1 MAKLTVTKVA
11 QRCLELADQL
21 KPQLADPRMRDLRS
35 GIEQTR
41 RALESGELP
50 RWQVKRLVDT
60 VALAA
65 MLSGKGDLAEKVFG
79 LWMKAGQSIS
89 QNPASLVL
97 QAIPDLGKNTSAEA
111 EEYAPPAPQPQ
122 VAPAPAP
129 PSVQTPRPAASLGG
143 EEAFAPVE
151 NPQPQPVPEHSPE
164 AQEDTQALE
173 MSLAAMISEAYA
185 AANQESANNAEVAY
199 AESLPVEGQHSPAA
213 VASANV
219 AEPATSAGNWRVP
232 SGEMPW
238 IPVQT
243 NTNEAVAGGGSPAT
257 RPVTPANNPPA
268 ARSGHSFPARR
279 SLQRPQMSPELPPAQ
294 DHGVRPAP
302 PPPQVSPLATAPPA
316 NVPQPASP
324 PPASPVTS
332 VSTQAPSPFATSE
345 APGAFSMSPAVSE
358 PPFAASYP
366 QEPVNPRAESA
377 VPTSPVSALQPAPLP
392 AAAPAPAVMP
402 ASSPAPIPA
411 PAPAPLSPPTATP
424 SAAPAPQPEAN
435 LANAADGWE
444 YFRALGLDSQLNMS
458 FDEFIARKKHAS
470 SQAEPTQTATSSSA
484 PRSAFAEVA
493 DDMPNPEALYGAD
506 LPEEIS
512 SPADSALLRAAQSP
526 LMPSLVPPA
535 APHKPREI
543 LAEADRQPST
553 RLITIR
559 VRGYFDYRPRFT
571 RPKQTLDEPAV
582 AGSTESFAKSII
594 GAEGPM
600 PLEFLARRLCQKY
613 RIGYN
618 DRRPDEAGRCLGP
631 SLKLVPEPGM
641 RTVWP
646 TKIDPL
652 TWNTALQSP
661 IGLPRKLG
669 SLTLTEVANALRWQ
683 ISRTN
688 NIERAEIVR
697 EAFQLLYGINAVTPQ
712 VTALCDHAI
721 SYGIANNLLAAGDGT
736 LWLP

>member
-21 KPQLADPRMRDLRS
+21 KPQLADSRMRDLRS

-41 RALESGELP
+41 RALNSGELP
-50 RWQVKRLVDT
+50 RWQVKRVVDT

-129 PSVQTPRPAASLGG
+129 PSVQTPPQAAALVG
-143 EEAFAPVE
+143 EKVLAPVE
-151 NPQPQPVPEHSPE
+151 NPQTQPVPEHSP
-164 AQEDTQALE
+164 ADQEDTQALE

-185 AANQESANNAEVAY
+185 AANQESANHAEVAY
-199 AESLPVEGQHSPAA
+199 AESSAVEGQHSPAA

-219 AEPATSAGNWRVP
+219 AEPAVSAGNWRAP

-243 NTNEAVAGGGSPAT
+243 GIDAAATGSVSPTA
-257 RPVTPANNPPA
+257 RPVAAANNPPA
-268 ARSGHSFPARR
+268 AVRSTHSFPPRR
-279 SLQRPQMSPELPPAQ
+279 SLQRPQMAPELPPAQ
-294 DHGVRPAP
+294 DYGSRLAP
-302 PPPQVSPLATAPPA
+302 PPPEVSPLFAAPPA
-316 NVPQPASP
+316 NVPQPASA
-324 PPASPVTS
+324 PPASSVAPVG
-332 VSTQAPSPFATSE
+332 TQAPSPFATSE
-345 APGAFSMSPAVSE
+345 APGVFSMSPTASE

-366 QEPVNPRAESA
+366 QESVNPLAEPA
-377 VPTSPVSALQPAPLP
+377 VPTSPAPASQPAPLP
-392 AAAPAPAVMP
+392 AAAQLPAMMP
-402 ASSPAPIPA
+402 SSSPAPIPA
-411 PAPAPLSPPTATP
+411 PLSSPTATP
-424 SAAPAPQPEAN
+424 SAAPAPQPDEN
-435 LANAADGWE
+435 LANAAAGWE

-493 DDMPNPEALYGAD
+493 DDMPDSEALYGAD
-506 LPEEIS
+506 LPKEVS

-526 LMPSLVPPA
+526 LMPSQVPPA

-571 RPKQTLDEPAV
+571 RPKQSLDEPAV

-697 EAFQLLYGINAVTPQ
+697 EAFQLLYGITAVTPQ
-712 VTALCDHAI
+712 VTALCDRAI

>member
-21 KPQLADPRMRDLRS
+21 KPQLADPRMWDLRS

-41 RALESGELP
+41 RALDSGELP

-129 PSVQTPRPAASLGG
+129 PSVQTPPPAASLGG

-151 NPQPQPVPEHSPE
+151 NPQPQSVPEHSP
-164 AQEDTQALE
+164 ADQEDTQALE

-185 AANQESANNAEVAY
+185 AANQESANHAEVAY
-199 AESLPVEGQHSPAA
+199 AESSAVEGQHSPVA

-219 AEPATSAGNWRVP
+219 AEPATSAGNWRAP

-243 NTNEAVAGGGSPAT
+243 GIDAAATGSVSPPA
-257 RPVTPANNPPA
+257 RPVAAANNPPTA
-268 ARSGHSFPARR
+268 VRSTRSFPARR
-279 SLQRPQMSPELPPAQ
+279 SLQRPKMSPELPPAQ
-294 DHGVRPAP
+294 DYGSRLAP
-302 PPPQVSPLATAPPA
+302 PPPEVSPLSAAPPA
-316 NVPQPASP
+316 NVSQPASA
-324 PPASPVTS
+324 PPASSVAP
-332 VSTQAPSPFATSE
+332 VSTQAPSSFATSE
-345 APGAFSMSPAVSE
+345 VPGVFSMPPEASE

-366 QEPVNPRAESA
+366 QEPVNPLAEPA
-377 VPTSPVSALQPAPLP
+377 VSTSPAPASQPAPLP
-392 AAAPAPAVMP
+392 AAAQLPAMMS

-411 PAPAPLSPPTATP
+411 QLSPPTATP
-424 SAAPAPQPEAN
+424 SAAPTPQPEAN
-435 LANAADGWE
+435 LANVADGWE

-470 SQAEPTQTATSSSA
+470 SQAEPTQTATSSST
-484 PRSAFAEVA
+484 PRSAFVEVA
-493 DDMPNPEALYGAD
+493 DDMPDPEALYGAD
-506 LPEEIS
+506 LPEEVS

-526 LMPSLVPPA
+526 LMPSQVPPA

-571 RPKQTLDEPAV
+571 RPKQSLDEPAV

-618 DRRPDEAGRCLGP
+618 ERRPDEAGRCLGP

-688 NIERAEIVR
+688 NIERAVIVR
-697 EAFQLLYGINAVTPQ
+697 EAFQLLYGITAVTPQ
-712 VTALCDHAI
+712 VTALCDRAI

>member
-21 KPQLADPRMRDLRS
+21 KPQLADSRMRDLRS
-35 GIEQTR
+35 GIEQAR
-41 RALESGELP
+41 RVLNSGELP

-129 PSVQTPRPAASLGG
+129 PSVQTPPQAAALVG
-143 EEAFAPVE
+143 EKVLAPVE
-151 NPQPQPVPEHSPE
+151 NPQPQPVPEHSP
-164 AQEDTQALE
+164 ADQEDTQALE

-185 AANQESANNAEVAY
+185 AANQESANHAEVAY
-199 AESLPVEGQHSPAA
+199 AESSAVEGQHSPAA

-219 AEPATSAGNWRVP
+219 AEPAASAGNWRAP

-243 NTNEAVAGGGSPAT
+243 GIDAAATGSVSPPA
-257 RPVTPANNPPA
+257 RPVAAANNPPTA
-268 ARSGHSFPARR
+268 VRSTRSFPARR
-279 SLQRPQMSPELPPAQ
+279 SLQRPQMAPELPPAQ
-294 DHGVRPAP
+294 DYGSRLAP
-302 PPPQVSPLATAPPA
+302 PPPEVSPLSAAPPA
-316 NVPQPASP
+316 NVPQPASA
-324 PPASPVTS
+324 PPASPVAP
-332 VSTQAPSPFATSE
+332 VSTQAPSSFATSE
-345 APGAFSMSPAVSE
+345 VPGVFSMPPAASE

-366 QEPVNPRAESA
+366 QESVNPLAEPA
-377 VPTSPVSALQPAPLP
+377 VPTSPAPASQPAPLP
-392 AAAPAPAVMP
+392 AAAQLPAMMP
-402 ASSPAPIPA
+402 SSSPAPIPA
-411 PAPAPLSPPTATP
+411 PLSSPTATP
-424 SAAPAPQPEAN
+424 SSAPAPQPDEN
-435 LANAADGWE
+435 LANVAAGWE

-470 SQAEPTQTATSSSA
+470 SQAEPTQTATSSST
-484 PRSAFAEVA
+484 PRSAFVEVA
-493 DDMPNPEALYGAD
+493 DDMPDPEALYGAD
-506 LPEEIS
+506 LPEEVS

-526 LMPSLVPPA
+526 LMPSQVPPA

-571 RPKQTLDEPAV
+571 RPKQSLDEPAV

-618 DRRPDEAGRCLGP
+618 ERRPDEAGRCLGP

-688 NIERAEIVR
+688 NIERAVIVR
-697 EAFQLLYGINAVTPQ
+697 EAFQLLYGITAVTPQ
-712 VTALCDHAI
+712 VTALCDRAI

>member
-151 NPQPQPVPEHSPE
+151 NPQTQPVPEHSPE
-164 AQEDTQALE
+164 AQEDTEALE

-185 AANQESANNAEVAY
+185 AANQESANIAEVSY
-199 AESLPVEGQHSPAA
+199 AESLPVDGQHSPAA

-219 AEPATSAGNWRVP
+219 AEPAASAGNWRVP

-238 IPVQT
+238 IPMQT
-243 NTNEAVAGGGSPAT
+243 STNEAAAGGGSSAT
-257 RPVTPANNPPA
+257 RPLAPANNPPA
-268 ARSGHSFPARR
+268 ARSAHSFPARR

-302 PPPQVSPLATAPPA
+302 PPPQVAPLATAPPA
-316 NVPQPASP
+316 NMPQPASA

-332 VSTQAPSPFATSE
+332 VSTQAPIPFATSE

-377 VPTSPVSALQPAPLP
+377 VPTSPTPAPRL
-392 AAAPAPAVMP
+392 
-402 ASSPAPIPA
+402 A

-470 SQAEPTQTATSSSA
+470 SQAEGIQTATSSSA

-493 DDMPNPEALYGAD
+493 DDMPDPEALYGAD
-506 LPEEIS
+506 LPEEVS

-526 LMPSLVPPA
+526 LMPSLVPPV

-571 RPKQTLDEPAV
+571 RPKQSLDEPAV

-646 TKIDPL
+646 AKIDPL

-683 ISRTN
+683 ISRTS

-697 EAFQLLYGINAVTPQ
+697 EAFQLLYGITPVTPQ
-712 VTALCDHAI
+712 VTALCDRAI
-721 SYGIANNLLAAGDGT
+721 SYGIANNQLAAGDGT

>member
-129 PSVQTPRPAASLGG
+129 PSVQTPPQAAALVG
-143 EEAFAPVE
+143 EKVLAPVE
-151 NPQPQPVPEHSPE
+151 NPQPQPVPEHSP
-164 AQEDTQALE
+164 ADQEDTQALE

-185 AANQESANNAEVAY
+185 AANQESANHAEVAY
-199 AESLPVEGQHSPAA
+199 AESSAVEGQHSPVA

-219 AEPATSAGNWRVP
+219 AEPATSAGNWRAP

-243 NTNEAVAGGGSPAT
+243 GIDAAATGSVSPPA
-257 RPVTPANNPPA
+257 RPVAAANNPPTA
-268 ARSGHSFPARR
+268 VRSTRSFPARR
-279 SLQRPQMSPELPPAQ
+279 SLQRPKMSPELPPAQ
-294 DHGVRPAP
+294 DYGSRLAP
-302 PPPQVSPLATAPPA
+302 PPPEVSPLSAAPPA
-316 NVPQPASP
+316 NVSQPASA
-324 PPASPVTS
+324 PPASSVAP
-332 VSTQAPSPFATSE
+332 VSTQAPSSFATSE
-345 APGAFSMSPAVSE
+345 VPGVFSMPPEASE

-366 QEPVNPRAESA
+366 QEPVNPLAEPA
-377 VPTSPVSALQPAPLP
+377 VSTSPAPASQPAPLP
-392 AAAPAPAVMP
+392 AAAQLPAMMS

-411 PAPAPLSPPTATP
+411 QLSPPTATP
-424 SAAPAPQPEAN
+424 SAAPTPQPEAN
-435 LANAADGWE
+435 LANVADGWE

-470 SQAEPTQTATSSSA
+470 SQAEPTQTATSSST
-484 PRSAFAEVA
+484 PRSAFVEVA
-493 DDMPNPEALYGAD
+493 DDMPDPEALYGAD
-506 LPEEIS
+506 LPEEVS

-526 LMPSLVPPA
+526 LMPSQVPPA

-571 RPKQTLDEPAV
+571 RPKQSLDEPAV

-618 DRRPDEAGRCLGP
+618 ERRPDEAGRCLGP

-688 NIERAEIVR
+688 NIERAVIVR
-697 EAFQLLYGINAVTPQ
+697 EAFQLLYGITAVTPQ
-712 VTALCDHAI
+712 VTALCDRAI

>member
-21 KPQLADPRMRDLRS
+21 KPQLADSRMRDLRS

-41 RALESGELP
+41 RALNSGELP

-129 PSVQTPRPAASLGG
+129 PSVQTPPQAAALVG
-143 EEAFAPVE
+143 EKVLAPVE
-151 NPQPQPVPEHSPE
+151 NPQPQSVPEHSP
-164 AQEDTQALE
+164 ADQEDTQALE

-185 AANQESANNAEVAY
+185 AANQESANHAEVAY
-199 AESLPVEGQHSPAA
+199 AESSAVEGQHSPAA

-219 AEPATSAGNWRVP
+219 AEPAVSANWRAP

-243 NTNEAVAGGGSPAT
+243 GIDAAATGSVSPTA
-257 RPVTPANNPPA
+257 RPVAAANNPPA
-268 ARSGHSFPARR
+268 AVRSTHSFPPRR
-279 SLQRPQMSPELPPAQ
+279 SLQRPQMAPELPPAQ
-294 DHGVRPAP
+294 DYGSRLAP
-302 PPPQVSPLATAPPA
+302 PPPEVSPLSAAPPA
-316 NVPQPASP
+316 NVSQPASA
-324 PPASPVTS
+324 PPASSVAPVG
-332 VSTQAPSPFATSE
+332 TQAPSSFATSE
-345 APGAFSMSPAVSE
+345 APGVFSMSPAASE
-358 PPFAASYP
+358 PPFADSYP
-366 QEPVNPRAESA
+366 QEPVNPLAEPA
-377 VPTSPVSALQPAPLP
+377 VSTSPAPASQPAPLP
-392 AAAPAPAVMP
+392 AAAQLPAMMP
-402 ASSPAPIPA
+402 SSSPAPIPA
-411 PAPAPLSPPTATP
+411 PLSSPTATP
-424 SAAPAPQPEAN
+424 SAAPAPQPDEN
-435 LANAADGWE
+435 LANAASGWE

-470 SQAEPTQTATSSSA
+470 SQAEPTQTATSSST
-484 PRSAFAEVA
+484 PRSAFVEVA
-493 DDMPNPEALYGAD
+493 DDMPDSEALYGAD
-506 LPEEIS
+506 LPKEVS
-512 SPADSALLRAAQSP
+512 SPADSTLLRAAQSP
-526 LMPSLVPPA
+526 LMPSQVPPA

-571 RPKQTLDEPAV
+571 RPKQSLDEPAV

-646 TKIDPL
+646 AKIDPL

-688 NIERAEIVR
+688 NIERAVIVR
-697 EAFQLLYGINAVTPQ
+697 EAFQLLYGITAVTPQ
-712 VTALCDHAI
+712 VTALCDRAI

>member
-11 QRCLELADQL
+11 QRCLELAGQL

-122 VAPAPAP
+122 VAPTPAP
-129 PSVQTPRPAASLGG
+129 PSVQTPPPAVSLGA

-151 NPQPQPVPEHSPE
+151 KPQTQPVPEHSPE

-199 AESLPVEGQHSPAA
+199 AESLPVDGQHSPAA
-213 VASANV
+213 FPGANV
-219 AEPATSAGNWRVP
+219 AEPAVSAGNWRAP

-243 NTNEAVAGGGSPAT
+243 GIDTAATGSVSPTA
-257 RPVTPANNPPA
+257 RPVAAANNPPA
-268 ARSGHSFPARR
+268 AVRSTHSFPPRR
-279 SLQRPQMSPELPPAQ
+279 SLQRPQMAPELPPAQ
-294 DHGVRPAP
+294 DYGSRLAP
-302 PPPQVSPLATAPPA
+302 PPPEVSPLSAAPPA
-316 NVPQPASP
+316 NVSQPASA
-324 PPASPVTS
+324 PPASSVAP
-332 VSTQAPSPFATSE
+332 VSTQAPSSFATSE
-345 APGAFSMSPAVSE
+345 VPGVFSMPPAASE

-366 QEPVNPRAESA
+366 QESVNPLADPA
-377 VPTSPVSALQPAPLP
+377 VSTSPAPASQPAPLP
-392 AAAPAPAVMP
+392 AAAQLPAMMP
-402 ASSPAPIPA
+402 SSSPAPIPA
-411 PAPAPLSPPTATP
+411 PLSSPTATP
-424 SAAPAPQPEAN
+424 SAAPAPQPDEN
-435 LANAADGWE
+435 LANAAAGWE

-493 DDMPNPEALYGAD
+493 DDMPDSEALYGAD
-506 LPEEIS
+506 LPKEVS

-526 LMPSLVPPA
+526 LMPSQVPPA

-571 RPKQTLDEPAV
+571 RPKQSLDEPAV

-594 GAEGPM
+594 GVEGPM

-618 DRRPDEAGRCLGP
+618 ERRPDEAGRCLGP

-646 TKIDPL
+646 AKIDPL

-688 NIERAEIVR
+688 NIERAVIVR
-697 EAFQLLYGINAVTPQ
+697 EAFQLLYGITAVTPQ
-712 VTALCDHAI
+712 VTALCDRAI

>member
-41 RALESGELP
+41 RALDSGELP

-143 EEAFAPVE
+143 EEVFAQVE
-151 NPQPQPVPEHSPE
+151 NPQPQSVPEHSP
-164 AQEDTQALE
+164 ADQEDTQALE

-185 AANQESANNAEVAY
+185 AANQESANHAEVAY
-199 AESLPVEGQHSPAA
+199 TESSAVEGQHSPAA
-213 VASANV
+213 VAGANA
-219 AEPATSAGNWRVP
+219 AEPAASAGNWRAP

-243 NTNEAVAGGGSPAT
+243 STNEAAAGGGSPAT
-257 RPVTPANNPPA
+257 RPLAPANNPPA

-279 SLQRPQMSPELPPAQ
+279 SLQRPKMSPELSPAQ
-294 DHGVRPAP
+294 DHGVRPTP
-302 PPPQVSPLATAPPA
+302 PPPQVSPLSAAPPA
-316 NVPQPASP
+316 NMPQPASA
-324 PPASPVTS
+324 PPASPVTP

-345 APGAFSMSPAVSE
+345 APGAFSMSPAVSAR
-358 PPFAASYP
+358 PFAASYP
-366 QEPVNPRAESA
+366 QEPVNPLAEPA
-377 VPTSPVSALQPAPLP
+377 VPTSPASAPQPAPLP
-392 AAAPAPAVMP
+392 AAASLPAVMP

-411 PAPAPLSPPTATP
+411 PALAPLSPPTATP

-435 LANAADGWE
+435 LENAADGWE

-484 PRSAFAEVA
+484 PRSAFVEVA
-493 DDMPNPEALYGAD
+493 DDMPDPEALYGAD
-506 LPEEIS
+506 LPKEVS

-526 LMPSLVPPA
+526 LMPSQVPPA

-571 RPKQTLDEPAV
+571 RPKQSLDEPAV

-618 DRRPDEAGRCLGP
+618 ERRPDEAGRCLGP

-646 TKIDPL
+646 AKIDPL

-697 EAFQLLYGINAVTPQ
+697 EAFQLLYGITPVTPQ
-712 VTALCDHAI
+712 VTALCDRAI
-721 SYGIANNLLAAGDGT
+721 SYGIANNQLAAGDGT

>member
-21 KPQLADPRMRDLRS
+21 KPQLADSRMRDLRS
-35 GIEQTR
+35 GIEQAR
-41 RALESGELP
+41 RVLNSGELP

-129 PSVQTPRPAASLGG
+129 PSVQTPPPAAALVG
-143 EEAFAPVE
+143 EKVLAPVE
-151 NPQPQPVPEHSPE
+151 NPQPQPVPEHSP
-164 AQEDTQALE
+164 ADQEDTQALE

-185 AANQESANNAEVAY
+185 AANQESANHAEVAY
-199 AESLPVEGQHSPAA
+199 AESSAVEGQNSPAA

-219 AEPATSAGNWRVP
+219 AEPAASAGNWRAP

-243 NTNEAVAGGGSPAT
+243 GIDAAATGSVGPTA
-257 RPVTPANNPPA
+257 RPVAAANNPPTA
-268 ARSGHSFPARR
+268 VRSTHSFPPRR
-279 SLQRPQMSPELPPAQ
+279 SLQRPQMAPELPPAQ
-294 DHGVRPAP
+294 DYGSRLAP
-302 PPPQVSPLATAPPA
+302 PPPEVSPLSAAPPA
-316 NVPQPASP
+316 NVPQPASA
-324 PPASPVTS
+324 PPASPVAP
-332 VSTQAPSPFATSE
+332 VSTQAPSSFATSE
-345 APGAFSMSPAVSE
+345 VPGVFSMPPAASE

-366 QEPVNPRAESA
+366 QESVNPLAEPA
-377 VPTSPVSALQPAPLP
+377 VSTSPTPAPRLTPAPAATPLP
-392 AAAPAPAVMP
+392 AMMP

-411 PAPAPLSPPTATP
+411 PLSSPTATP
-424 SAAPAPQPEAN
+424 SAAPAPQPDEN
-435 LANAADGWE
+435 LANAAAGWE

-470 SQAEPTQTATSSSA
+470 SQAEPTQTATSSST

-493 DDMPNPEALYGAD
+493 DDMPDSEALYGAD
-506 LPEEIS
+506 LPKEVS

-526 LMPSLVPPA
+526 LMPSQVPPA

-571 RPKQTLDEPAV
+571 RPKQSLDEPAV

-618 DRRPDEAGRCLGP
+618 ERRPDEAGRCLGP

-688 NIERAEIVR
+688 NIERAVIVR
-697 EAFQLLYGINAVTPQ
+697 EAFQLLYGITAVTPQ
-712 VTALCDHAI
+712 VTALCDRAI

>member
-1 MAKLTVTKVA
+1 MVKLTVTKVA

-111 EEYAPPAPQPQ
+111 EEYAPPASQPQ

-129 PSVQTPRPAASLGG
+129 PSVQTPPPAVSLGG

-151 NPQPQPVPEHSPE
+151 NPQPQPVPEHSP
-164 AQEDTQALE
+164 ADQEDTQALE

-199 AESLPVEGQHSPAA
+199 AESSAVEGQHSPVA

-219 AEPATSAGNWRVP
+219 AEPAASAGNWRAP

-243 NTNEAVAGGGSPAT
+243 GIDAAATGSVSPTA
-257 RPVTPANNPPA
+257 RPVAAANNPPTA
-268 ARSGHSFPARR
+268 VRSTHSFPPRR
-279 SLQRPQMSPELPPAQ
+279 SLQRPQMAPELPPAK
-294 DHGVRPAP
+294 DYGSRLAP
-302 PPPQVSPLATAPPA
+302 PPPEVSPLSAAPPA
-316 NVPQPASP
+316 NVPQPASA
-324 PPASPVTS
+324 PPASPVAP
-332 VSTQAPSPFATSE
+332 VSAQAPSSFATSE
-345 APGAFSMSPAVSE
+345 VPGVFSMPPAASE
-358 PPFAASYP
+358 PPFAASYS
-366 QEPVNPRAESA
+366 QESVNPLAEPA
-377 VPTSPVSALQPAPLP
+377 VPTSPAPASQPAPLP
-392 AAAPAPAVMP
+392 AAAQLPAMMP

-411 PAPAPLSPPTATP
+411 PLSSPTATP
-424 SAAPAPQPEAN
+424 SAAPAPQPDEN
-435 LANAADGWE
+435 LANAAAGWE

-470 SQAEPTQTATSSSA
+470 SQAEPTQTATSSST

-493 DDMPNPEALYGAD
+493 DDMPDSEALYGAD
-506 LPEEIS
+506 LPKEVS

-526 LMPSLVPPA
+526 LMPSQVPPA

-571 RPKQTLDEPAV
+571 RPKQSLDEPAV

-618 DRRPDEAGRCLGP
+618 ERRPDEAGRCLGP

-712 VTALCDHAI
+712 VTALCDRAI

>member
-1 MAKLTVTKVA
+1 MVKLTVTKVA

-129 PSVQTPRPAASLGG
+129 PSVQTPPPAASLGG

-164 AQEDTQALE
+164 AQEDTEALE

-185 AANQESANNAEVAY
+185 AANQESANNAGVSY
-199 AESLPVEGQHSPAA
+199 AESLPVDGQHSPAA
-213 VASANV
+213 FSGSNV
-219 AEPATSAGNWRVP
+219 AEPAASAGNWRVP

-257 RPVTPANNPPA
+257 RPVAPANNPPA
-268 ARSGHSFPARR
+268 ARSGHSFPPRR
-279 SLQRPQMSPELPPAQ
+279 SLQRPKMSPELPPAQ

-302 PPPQVSPLATAPPA
+302 PPPQVSPLSAAPPA
-316 NVPQPASP
+316 NMPQPDSA
-324 PPASPVTS
+324 PPASPVTP

-345 APGAFSMSPAVSE
+345 APGVFSMSPAVSAR
-358 PPFAASYP
+358 PFAASYP
-366 QEPVNPRAESA
+366 QESVNPLAEPA
-377 VPTSPVSALQPAPLP
+377 VPTSPASAPQPAPLP
-392 AAAPAPAVMP
+392 AAASLPAVMP
-402 ASSPAPIPA
+402 ASSPAPILA

-424 SAAPAPQPEAN
+424 SAAPAPQPDEN
-435 LANAADGWE
+435 LANAAAGWE

-470 SQAEPTQTATSSSA
+470 SQAEPTQTATSSST
-484 PRSAFAEVA
+484 PRSAFVEVA
-493 DDMPNPEALYGAD
+493 DDMPDPEALYGAD
-506 LPEEIS
+506 LPEEVS

-526 LMPSLVPPA
+526 LMPSQVPPA

-571 RPKQTLDEPAV
+571 RPKQSLDEPAV

-618 DRRPDEAGRCLGP
+618 ERRPDEAGRCLGP

-646 TKIDPL
+646 AKIDPL

-688 NIERAEIVR
+688 NIERAVIVR
-697 EAFQLLYGINAVTPQ
+697 EAFQLLYGITAVTPQ
-712 VTALCDHAI
+712 VTALCDRAI

>member
-21 KPQLADPRMRDLRS
+21 KPQLADSRMRDLRS

-41 RALESGELP
+41 RALNSGELP

-129 PSVQTPRPAASLGG
+129 PSVQTPPPAASLGG

-151 NPQPQPVPEHSPE
+151 NPQPQSVPEHSP
-164 AQEDTQALE
+164 ADQEDTQALE

-185 AANQESANNAEVAY
+185 AANQESANHAEVAY
-199 AESLPVEGQHSPAA
+199 AESSAVEGQHSPAA

-219 AEPATSAGNWRVP
+219 AEPAVSAGNWRAP

-243 NTNEAVAGGGSPAT
+243 GIDAAATGSVSPPA
-257 RPVTPANNPPA
+257 RPVAAANNPPTA
-268 ARSGHSFPARR
+268 VRSTRSFPARR
-279 SLQRPQMSPELPPAQ
+279 SLQRPQMAPELPPAQ
-294 DHGVRPAP
+294 DYGSRLAP
-302 PPPQVSPLATAPPA
+302 PPPEVSPLSAAPPA
-316 NVPQPASP
+316 NVSQPASP

-345 APGAFSMSPAVSE
+345 VPGVFSMPPAASE

-366 QEPVNPRAESA
+366 QESVNPLAEPA
-377 VPTSPVSALQPAPLP
+377 VSTSPTPAPRLTPAPAATPLP
-392 AAAPAPAVMP
+392 AMMP

-411 PAPAPLSPPTATP
+411 PLSSPTATP
-424 SAAPAPQPEAN
+424 SAAPAPQPDEN
-435 LANAADGWE
+435 LANAAAGWE

-470 SQAEPTQTATSSSA
+470 SQAEPTQTATSSST
-484 PRSAFAEVA
+484 PRSAFVEVA
-493 DDMPNPEALYGAD
+493 DDMPDSEALYGAD
-506 LPEEIS
+506 LPEEVS

-526 LMPSLVPPA
+526 LMPSQVPPA

-571 RPKQTLDEPAV
+571 RPKQSLDEPAV

-618 DRRPDEAGRCLGP
+618 ERRPDEAGRCLGP

-688 NIERAEIVR
+688 NIERAVIVR
-697 EAFQLLYGINAVTPQ
+697 EAFQLLYGITAVTPQ
-712 VTALCDHAI
+712 VTALCDRAI

>member
-41 RALESGELP
+41 RALDSGELP

-129 PSVQTPRPAASLGG
+129 PSVQTPPPAASLGG

-164 AQEDTQALE
+164 VQEDTQALE

-185 AANQESANNAEVAY
+185 AANEESANHAEVAY
-199 AESLPVEGQHSPAA
+199 AESSAVEGQHSPAA

-219 AEPATSAGNWRVP
+219 AEPAASAGNWRAP

-243 NTNEAVAGGGSPAT
+243 GIDAAATGSVSPTA
-257 RPVTPANNPPA
+257 RPVAAANNPPTA
-268 ARSGHSFPARR
+268 VRSTHSFPPRR
-279 SLQRPQMSPELPPAQ
+279 SLQRPQMAPELPPAK
-294 DHGVRPAP
+294 DYGSRLAP
-302 PPPQVSPLATAPPA
+302 PPPEVSPLSAAPPA
-316 NVPQPASP
+316 NVPQPASA
-324 PPASPVTS
+324 PPASPVAP
-332 VSTQAPSPFATSE
+332 VSTQAPSSFATSE
-345 APGAFSMSPAVSE
+345 VPGVFSMPPAASE

-366 QEPVNPRAESA
+366 QESVNPLAEPA
-377 VPTSPVSALQPAPLP
+377 VPTSPAPASQPAPLP
-392 AAAPAPAVMP
+392 AAAQLPAMMP
-402 ASSPAPIPA
+402 SSSPAPIPA
-411 PAPAPLSPPTATP
+411 PLSSPTATP
-424 SAAPAPQPEAN
+424 SAAPAPQPDEN
-435 LANAADGWE
+435 LANAAAGWE

-493 DDMPNPEALYGAD
+493 DDMPDSEALYGAD
-506 LPEEIS
+506 LPKEVS

-526 LMPSLVPPA
+526 LMPSQVPPA

-571 RPKQTLDEPAV
+571 RPKQSLDEPAV

>member
-21 KPQLADPRMRDLRS
+21 KPQLADSRMRDLRS
-35 GIEQTR
+35 GIEQAR
-41 RALESGELP
+41 RVLNSGELP

-129 PSVQTPRPAASLGG
+129 PSVQTPPQAAALVG
-143 EEAFAPVE
+143 EKVLAPVE
-151 NPQPQPVPEHSPE
+151 NPQPQPVPEHSP
-164 AQEDTQALE
+164 ADQEDTQALE

-185 AANQESANNAEVAY
+185 AANQESANHAEVAY
-199 AESLPVEGQHSPAA
+199 AESSAVEGQHSPAA

-219 AEPATSAGNWRVP
+219 AEPAASAGNWRAP

-243 NTNEAVAGGGSPAT
+243 GIDAAATGSVSPPA
-257 RPVTPANNPPA
+257 RPVAAANNPPTA
-268 ARSGHSFPARR
+268 VRSTRSFPARR
-279 SLQRPQMSPELPPAQ
+279 SLQRPQMAPELPPAQ
-294 DHGVRPAP
+294 DYGSRLAP
-302 PPPQVSPLATAPPA
+302 PPPEVSPLSAAPPA
-316 NVPQPASP
+316 NVSQPASA
-324 PPASPVTS
+324 PPASPVAP
-332 VSTQAPSPFATSE
+332 VSTQAPSSFATSE
-345 APGAFSMSPAVSE
+345 VPGVFSMPPAASE

-366 QEPVNPRAESA
+366 QESVNPLAEPA
-377 VPTSPVSALQPAPLP
+377 VSTSPTPAPRLTPAPAATPLP
-392 AAAPAPAVMP
+392 AMMP

-411 PAPAPLSPPTATP
+411 PLSSPTATP
-424 SAAPAPQPEAN
+424 SAAPAPQPDEN
-435 LANAADGWE
+435 LANAAAGWE

-470 SQAEPTQTATSSSA
+470 SQAEPTQTATSSST
-484 PRSAFAEVA
+484 PRSAFVEVA
-493 DDMPNPEALYGAD
+493 DDMPDSEALYGAD
-506 LPEEIS
+506 LPEEVS

-526 LMPSLVPPA
+526 LMPSQVPPA

-571 RPKQTLDEPAV
+571 RPKQSLDEPAV

-618 DRRPDEAGRCLGP
+618 ERRPDEAGRCLGP

-688 NIERAEIVR
+688 NIERAVIVR
-697 EAFQLLYGINAVTPQ
+697 EAFQLLYGITAVTPQ
-712 VTALCDHAI
+712 VTALCDRAI

>member
-21 KPQLADPRMRDLRS
+21 KPQLADSRMRDLRS
-35 GIEQTR
+35 GIEQAR
-41 RALESGELP
+41 RVLNSGELP

-129 PSVQTPRPAASLGG
+129 PSVQTPPQAAALVG
-143 EEAFAPVE
+143 EKVLAPVE
-151 NPQPQPVPEHSPE
+151 NPQPQPVPEHSP
-164 AQEDTQALE
+164 ADQEDTQALE

-185 AANQESANNAEVAY
+185 AANQESANHAEVAY
-199 AESLPVEGQHSPAA
+199 AESSAVEGQNSPAA

-219 AEPATSAGNWRVP
+219 AEPAASAGNWRAP

-243 NTNEAVAGGGSPAT
+243 GIDAAATGSVSPPA
-257 RPVTPANNPPA
+257 RPVAAANNPPTA
-268 ARSGHSFPARR
+268 VRSTRSFPARR
-279 SLQRPQMSPELPPAQ
+279 SLQRPQMAPELPPAQ
-294 DHGVRPAP
+294 DYGSRLAP
-302 PPPQVSPLATAPPA
+302 PPPEVSPLSAAPPA
-316 NVPQPASP
+316 NVSQPASA
-324 PPASPVTS
+324 PPASPVAP
-332 VSTQAPSPFATSE
+332 VSTQAPSSFATSE
-345 APGAFSMSPAVSE
+345 VPGVFSMPPAASE

-366 QEPVNPRAESA
+366 QESVNPLAEPA
-377 VPTSPVSALQPAPLP
+377 VSTSPTPAPRLTPAPAATPLP
-392 AAAPAPAVMP
+392 AMMP

-411 PAPAPLSPPTATP
+411 PLSSPTATP
-424 SAAPAPQPEAN
+424 SAAPAPQPDEN
-435 LANAADGWE
+435 LANAAAGWE

-470 SQAEPTQTATSSSA
+470 SQAEPTQTATSSST
-484 PRSAFAEVA
+484 PRSAFVEVA
-493 DDMPNPEALYGAD
+493 DDMPDSEALYGAD
-506 LPEEIS
+506 LPEEVS

-526 LMPSLVPPA
+526 LMPSQVPPA

-571 RPKQTLDEPAV
+571 RPKQSLDEPAV

-618 DRRPDEAGRCLGP
+618 ERRPDEAGRCLGP

-688 NIERAEIVR
+688 NIERAVIVR
-697 EAFQLLYGINAVTPQ
+697 EAFQLLYGITAVTPQ
-712 VTALCDHAI
+712 VTALCDRAI

>member
-1 MAKLTVTKVA
+1 M
-11 QRCLELADQL
+11 
-21 KPQLADPRMRDLRS
+21 
-35 GIEQTR
+35 
-41 RALESGELP
+41 
-50 RWQVKRLVDT
+50 
-60 VALAA
+60 
-65 MLSGKGDLAEKVFG
+65 
-79 LWMKAGQSIS
+79 
-89 QNPASLVL
+89 
-97 QAIPDLGKNTSAEA
+97 
-111 EEYAPPAPQPQ
+111 
-122 VAPAPAP
+122 
-129 PSVQTPRPAASLGG
+129 
-143 EEAFAPVE
+143 
-151 NPQPQPVPEHSPE
+151 
-164 AQEDTQALE
+164 
-173 MSLAAMISEAYA
+173 
-185 AANQESANNAEVAY
+185 
-199 AESLPVEGQHSPAA
+199 
-213 VASANV
+213 
-219 AEPATSAGNWRVP
+219 
-232 SGEMPW
+232 
-238 IPVQT
+238 
-243 NTNEAVAGGGSPAT
+243 
-257 RPVTPANNPPA
+257 PPA
-268 ARSGHSFPARR
+268 A
-279 SLQRPQMSPELPPAQ
+279 
-294 DHGVRPAP
+294 
-302 PPPQVSPLATAPPA
+302 
-316 NVPQPASP
+316 
-324 PPASPVTS
+324 
-332 VSTQAPSPFATSE
+332 
-345 APGAFSMSPAVSE
+345 SE

-366 QEPVNPRAESA
+366 QESVNPLAEPA
-377 VPTSPVSALQPAPLP
+377 VPTSPAPASQPAPLP
-392 AAAPAPAVMP
+392 AAAQLPAMMP
-402 ASSPAPIPA
+402 SSSPAPIPA
-411 PAPAPLSPPTATP
+411 PLSSPTATP
-424 SAAPAPQPEAN
+424 SSAPAPQPDEN
-435 LANAADGWE
+435 LANAAAGWE

-470 SQAEPTQTATSSSA
+470 SQTEPTQTATSSST
-484 PRSAFAEVA
+484 PRSAFVEVA
-493 DDMPNPEALYGAD
+493 DDMPDPEALYGAD
-506 LPEEIS
+506 LPEEVS
-512 SPADSALLRAAQSP
+512 SPADSALLRVAQSP
-526 LMPSLVPPA
+526 LMPSQVPPA

-571 RPKQTLDEPAV
+571 RPKQSLDEPAV

-712 VTALCDHAI
+712 VTALCDRAI